1 MDCPL
6 VSKAMLIL
14 LFATLSTAVW
24 PQSDQNDGVPAN
36 SAGVA
41 SQTQVTKA
49 DRRADRALKRS
60 IYKALAKH
68 TEIDAG
74 NISIVAKNGLVTL
87 DGTVTDTEQI
97 DEVEKVARSS
107 PGVLAVTN
115 KLMVQRPFEQ

>member
-74 NISIVAKNGLVTL
+74 NISIAAKNGLVTL